1 MTENPLDYSQL
12 NHTNTD
18 ALYFESIVCR
28 DKVPPVLLFHG
39 RGSLHKCLVAAKLC
53 ALLICKTKKA
63 CGECHNC
70 LALKQDRHPSVLF
83 IDNKERIISVEETL
97 SIKRHLLS
105 ASGSPSDPRIVFIRD
120 VERLSE
126 QSTNKLLKIFEELA
140 PFSFVF
146 MTTERR
152 HALLETL
159 LSRSVPYLL
168 KNKEEKEPLFTE
180 KVQKLAITFM
190 EKAFNSQYTE
200 VFELCDELKKDS
212 QLTLEEIIEAQELAL
227 NQSYK
232 ALLNGAVLKTAENL
246 ARKKKHIV
254 LLRKTIL
261 DQKIKLNKALVLE
274 SLFIN

>member
-1 MTENPLDYSQL
+1 
-12 NHTNTD
+12 
-18 ALYFESIVCR
+18 
-28 DKVPPVLLFHG
+28 
-39 RGSLHKCLVAAKLC
+39 
-53 ALLICKTKKA
+53 
-63 CGECHNC
+63 
-70 LALKQDRHPSVLF
+70 
-83 IDNKERIISVEETL
+83 
-97 SIKRHLLS
+97 
-105 ASGSPSDPRIVFIRD
+105 
-120 VERLSE
+120 
-126 QSTNKLLKIFEELA
+126 
-140 PFSFVF
+140 
-146 MTTERR
+146 
-152 HALLETL
+152 
-159 LSRSVPYLL
+159 
-168 KNKEEKEPLFTE
+168 
-180 KVQKLAITFM
+180 M